1 MSQFAVLSGYIQQKT
16 QELAQEYAYA
26 MKQAQQAK
34 ATNIDAYW
42 IAAGFGLQGFY
53 TGLEKIFEQIAR
65 RVDGSPVEHSD
76 RWHQELL
83 DQMQLEVPGIWPAVI
98 SCETYS
104 RLKAVLA
111 FRHVV
116 RNNYTHALEPRLI
129 VQNIDKLPAAHQQVL
144 QDLRA
149 FQSFLENA

>member
-1 MSQFAVLSGYIQQKT
+1 MSQFAVLSGYIQQKAP
-16 QELAQEYAYA
+16 ELTQEYAYA
-26 MKQAQQAK
+26 VEQAQQAK
-34 ATNIDAYW
+34 ATDIYAYW

-65 RVDGSPVEHSD
+65 RVDGSPIEQSD

-83 DQMQLEVPGIWPAVI
+83 EQMQFEVPGVRPPVI
-98 SCETYS
+98 NRDTYQL
-104 RLKAVLA
+104 LKDVLA

-129 VQNIDKLPAAHQQVL
+129 AQNIEKLSLVHQKAL
-144 QDLRA
+144 SDLRE
-149 FQSFLENA
+149 FQTFLETA

>member
-1 MSQFAVLSGYIQQKT
+1 MSQFAVLSGYIQQKVPELT
-16 QELAQEYAYA
+16 QEYDYA
-26 MKQAQQAK
+26 MEQAQQAK
-34 ATNIDAYW
+34 ATNIGAYW

-65 RVDGSPVEHSD
+65 RVDGSPIEQSD

-83 DQMQLEVPGIWPAVI
+83 EQMQFDIPGVRPPVI
-98 SCETYS
+98 NRDTYQL
-104 RLKAVLA
+104 LKPVLA

-129 VQNIDKLPAAHQQVL
+129 AQNVEKLSLVYPKAL
-144 QDLRA
+144 SDLRE
-149 FQSFLENA
+149 FQTFLENA

>member
-16 QELAQEYAYA
+16 QELTQEYDYA
-26 MKQAQQAK
+26 MEQAKQAQS
-34 ATNIDAYW
+34 TGIDAYW

-65 RVDGSPVEHSD
+65 RVDGSPIGYSD

-83 DQMQLEVPGIWPAVI
+83 DQMQFEVPGIRPAVI
-98 SCETYS
+98 SRATYS
-104 RLKAVLA
+104 HLKAVLA

-129 VQNIDKLPAAHQQVL
+129 AQNIEKLPEAHLQVL
-144 QDLRA
+144 NDLQA
-149 FQSFLENA
+149 FQIFLQNA